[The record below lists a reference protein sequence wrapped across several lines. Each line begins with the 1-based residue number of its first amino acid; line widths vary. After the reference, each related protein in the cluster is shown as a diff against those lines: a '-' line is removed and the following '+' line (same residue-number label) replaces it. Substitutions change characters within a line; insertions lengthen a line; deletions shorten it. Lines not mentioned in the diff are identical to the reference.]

1 MDSKDA
7 ILILYDLVYP
17 EFDDE
22 KSDEENR
29 DNDFRYLLST
39 NELVDDNYLVLLQE
53 KKGKLEY
60 LVQKQSM
67 ILKRKEMFYVIQK

>member
-39 NELVDDNYLVLLQE
+39 NELVDDNYLVLL
-53 KKGKLEY
+53 
-60 LVQKQSM
+60 
-67 ILKRKEMFYVIQK
+67 